1 MMCRLGLRFEDSPEI
16 GWDCVLVFTRH
27 LDSQSAVYRARHPEE
42 ASFASPLKQAAILAD
57 LYDAIRSLEYT
68 FVLAHLKKGAAPPP
82 EPRKYPR
89 PGVDDGVQRIGKDAI
104 PIADFEEWYYGGD
117 A

>member
-1 MMCRLGLRFEDSPEI
+1 MCRLGLRFEDSPAI
-16 GWDCVLVFTRH
+16 GWDCVLVFARH
-27 LDSQSAVYRARHPEE
+27 LDSQSAVYRAQHPEE
-42 ASFASPLKQAAILAD
+42 ADFASPLKRAAILAD
-57 LYDAIRSLEYT
+57 IFDAIRGLEYT

-104 PIADFEEWYYGGD
+104 PISDFEEWYYGGD